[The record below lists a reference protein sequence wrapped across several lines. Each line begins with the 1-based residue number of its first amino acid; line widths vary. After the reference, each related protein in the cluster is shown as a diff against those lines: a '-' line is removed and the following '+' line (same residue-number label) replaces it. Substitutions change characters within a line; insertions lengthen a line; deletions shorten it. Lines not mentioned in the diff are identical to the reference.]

1 MKLTIEGQQN
11 IREYLDFVDRGGKI
25 KDNKLYGHLQNTF
38 KGLEYSELTFNEGS
52 THRDMLEQLIC
63 FIADKCRE
71 NK

>member
-1 MKLTIEGQQN
+1 MEIIIKGEQN
-11 IREYLDFVDRGGKI
+11 VRDYLDFIDRGGRI
-25 KDNKLYGHLQNTF
+25 KDNILYGHVKNTF

-52 THRDMLEQLIC
+52 THRDMLEDLIC